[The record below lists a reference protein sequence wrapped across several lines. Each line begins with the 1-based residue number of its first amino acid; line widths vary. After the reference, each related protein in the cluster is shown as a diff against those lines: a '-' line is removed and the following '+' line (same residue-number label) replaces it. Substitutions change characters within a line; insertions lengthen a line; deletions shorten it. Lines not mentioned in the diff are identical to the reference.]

1 MMNTAMNNSIPAGSS
16 PGLTRAPGQP
26 LGGTYIG
33 CSVMRNVPA
42 RPTFSVDRCN
52 RRRCATCPVVQPLRF
67 FQSSLT
73 NRRYPVISTCD
84 LSCSTT
90 NVIYLISCAKC
101 DQQYVGETKRKV
113 SERLSGHRSS
123 IKKHANTFITRHFNL
138 PGHTTDDIKIQ
149 PLEHITQ
156 SPGETEQDVTIRR
169 LDREWF
175 WMLELGTK

>member
-1 MMNTAMNNSIPAGSS
+1 MNNSIPAGSS
-16 PGLTRAPGQP
+16 PGLTRASGQP

-42 RPTFSVDRCN
+42 CSTFSVDRCN
-52 RRRCATCPVVQPLRF
+52 RRRCANCPVVQPLRF

-73 NRRYPVISTCD
+73 NRRYTVISTCD

-113 SERLSGHRSS
+113 SEWLSGHRSS
-123 IKKHANTFITRHFNL
+123 IKKHANTFIARHFNL
-138 PGHTTDDIKIQ
+138 PGHTMDDFKIQ
-149 PLEHITQ
+149 PIEHITH